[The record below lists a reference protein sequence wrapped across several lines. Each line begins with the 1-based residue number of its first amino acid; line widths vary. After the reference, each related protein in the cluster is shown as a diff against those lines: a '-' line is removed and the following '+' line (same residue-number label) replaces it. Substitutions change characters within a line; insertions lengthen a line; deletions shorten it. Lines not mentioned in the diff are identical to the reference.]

1 MRDALAALYGLDE
14 AAVRVVTPDVGGGFG
29 AKGAPSPE
37 ELVLAGLARAV
48 GRPVAWTESRA
59 ENLTSSVHGRA
70 QSQQFRFGRHPQP
83 AASPTMSSTSSRT
96 RAPTR

>member
-1 MRDALAALYGLDE
+1 MQDALAALYGLDT

-48 GRPVAWTESRA
+48 GRPVVWTEFRA

-70 QSQQFRFGRHPQP
+70 QSQRLRLGGTRCRPHHPL
-83 AASPTMSSTSSRT
+83 
-96 RAPTR
+96 